1 MLTTTAIDDIRFAV
15 TKFREGYEQAA
26 VDAFLTEARAALA
39 VWEQRT
45 AGTAPALT
53 GDAVVDWRFPPTKF
67 GNGYDQD
74 QVDDFLDAIV
84 GALRAHEAGAA
95 AIPAAAPSAARSD
108 EPLPLAKSAAGPVL
122 RSSAI
127 LDKRF
132 TVTRFREGYSQEG
145 VDGFLEA
152 ARTALAEYERSGVP
166 AEPALSGNDVV
177 NVRFRPTK
185 FRAGY
190 SQDEVDTY
198 LDEIVVAIRHHEQAS
213 GRV

>member
-1 MLTTTAIDDIRFAV
+1 MLTTTAIDDVRFAV
-15 TKFREGYEQAA
+15 TKFREGYEQAS
-26 VDAFLTEARAALA
+26 VDAFLTEARDALT
-39 VWEQRT
+39 VWEQGT
-45 AGTAPALT
+45 AGAAPALT
-53 GDAVVDWRFPPTKF
+53 GDAVVDRRFPPTKF

-74 QVDDFLDAIV
+74 QVDDFLDRIV
-84 GALRAHEAGAA
+84 VALRAHEAGAA
-95 AIPAAAPSAARSD
+95 ARPAAAPT
-108 EPLPLAKSAAGPVL
+108 PLPLAKAAQGSVL

-127 LDKRF
+127 PDKRF
-132 TVTRFREGYSQEG
+132 TVTRFREGYSQAG

-166 AEPALSGNDVV
+166 AAPPLSGNDVV

-190 SQDEVDTY
+190 SQDEVDNY
-198 LDEIVVAIRHHEQAS
+198 LDEITVAIRHHEQAS